1 MHVVP
6 EMFEVSKCV
15 LIKDVEILHQG
26 YFVGICMK
34 HAFLIT
40 LVGKKSD
47 VWLAIDPITGTKLHT
62 ISNDGVV
69 SSTCPVADTLQ
80 RAIYIART
88 GMFIRLYV

>member
-1 MHVVP
+1 ML
-6 EMFEVSKCV
+6 S
-15 LIKDVEILHQG
+15 LLLL
-26 YFVGICMK
+26 Y
-34 HAFLIT
+34 
-40 LVGKKSD
+40 VGKKSD

-88 GMFIRLYV
+88 GKFIRMSVCI